1 MRIGLFTDGLQH
13 LSRRDAFAWCVAHGL
28 TDVEMSVGSWGAR
41 THLDLG
47 RLLAEPAAREELH
60 RDLEQAGLTFTAVNA
75 AGNPLHP
82 DPALRAKAQAAIR
95 GAVELAALLGIDRVV
110 TMAGCPGGRTG
121 GPIGVFGL
129 WSVSNDDEGIWSWQM
144 EAEVGPYWRE
154 LSDWTA
160 ATAPDVRICLELHPG
175 VSVYSVDT
183 YRALRS
189 FTVDNVW
196 VNLDPS
202 HFWWQGADP
211 VAVIGELGGAI
222 GWAHGKDTTIYPDR
236 VAVRGVLDHQFPPDP
251 ATSSWHFS
259 AVGDGHDV
267 PTWTALLAALAAAG
281 HDTVVSIEHE
291 DPGLSPEECIARS
304 AATLTTALNPAPT
317 LNPSPTPAG

>member
-1 MRIGLFTDGLQH
+1 M
-13 LSRRDAFAWCVAHGL
+13 
-28 TDVEMSVGSWGAR
+28 
-41 THLDLG
+41 
-47 RLLAEPAAREELH
+47 
-60 RDLEQAGLTFTAVNA
+60 TFNETMDDIAKGFEA
-75 AGNPLHP
+75 AGVAVLVVGFT
-82 DPALRAKAQAAIR
+82 LGFVQAAIR

-189 FTVDNVW
+189 FVGRTILLSLEILVA
-196 VNLDPS
+196 
-202 HFWWQGADP
+202 ADLIRT
-211 VAVIGELGGAI
+211 VAVDPTLDNLYVLGLLVLIRTFLSWSLDVELE
-222 GWAHGKDTTIYPDR
+222 
-236 VAVRGVLDHQFPPDP
+236 GVWP
-251 ATSSWHFS
+251 WRKR
-259 AVGDGHDV
+259 
-267 PTWTALLAALAAAG
+267 AAG
-281 HDTVVSIEHE
+281 V
-291 DPGLSPEECIARS
+291 RS
-304 AATLTTALNPAPT
+304 
-317 LNPSPTPAG
+317 GD